1 MTYFSQQ
8 AGNRLK
14 TEFIDN
20 FFKESTTMKSIQ
32 LASALVITLLAGSVL
47 AQNTE
52 TPRIE
57 KRQERQQKRI
67 ANGIESGALTAKESA
82 NLEKR
87 EAKIETDK
95 QAAKSDGVVTKAE
108 RAKLEHE
115 ENRASKRIFAK
126 KHNANVASTTNSA
139 Q

>member
-1 MTYFSQQ
+1 
-8 AGNRLK
+8 
-14 TEFIDN
+14 
-20 FFKESTTMKSIQ
+20 MKSIQ